1 MMSATPDLKQL
12 YLDIDYTPTLEE
24 WNWLFQR
31 IGGAYK
37 SELARR
43 TVFESELF
51 GMNTYIIMAHLED
64 YLRMPQRMR
73 AIAAKMTP
81 EDIARAGLPVGTKK
95 NFICLVAMPLHYLA
109 GRELFIDLGELD
121 RSSDL
126 DDHLEVLNFWRR
138 ATIALRSDGVL
149 ANIDAD
155 PKDSSR
161 VLDGEQLARLGDD
174 LIPADDEVRSTV
186 RKFGAQLMSYCFLEN
201 CDSRMAVCDT
211 GPYPLGPRSGKD
223 SGGFMA
229 LRELTTDAMGD
240 FPWTEGIRDLLPY
253 HNFVIAYGLPG
264 AVQMENNIWGTAWF
278 SPTEYLKQLTHA
290 RVYVTDDGTLQA
302 LPMAEL
308 ANVTAALRKAHKQ
321 LYLRFSE
328 MSVKE
333 RTICATQMY
342 AWKLKSWAHAAGAF
356 DDIDW
361 ELSSRVTSMYE
372 RLSDDDYALQLLGGV
387 FVPQSRD
394 SVWGPIE

>member
-1 MMSATPDLKQL
+1 MTTTEPDLKGL
-12 YLDIDYTPTLEE
+12 YLDIDHTPTLEE

-31 IGGAYK
+31 IGAAYK

-73 AIAAKMTP
+73 TIAAAMAP
-81 EDIARAGLPVGTKK
+81 EDVARAGLPVGTKK

-138 ATIALRSDGVL
+138 ATIALRTDGVL
-149 ANIDAD
+149 ANIDAE
-155 PKDSSR
+155 PRDSSR
-161 VLDGEQLARLGDD
+161 VLEGEQLEALTAD
-174 LIPADDEVRSTV
+174 LVPADDEVRSTV

-211 GPYPLGPRSGKD
+211 GPYPLGRE
-223 SGGFMA
+223 GGLLA
-229 LRELTTDAMGD
+229 LRELTTDATGD
-240 FPWTEGIRDLLPY
+240 FPWTEGLRDLLPY
-253 HNFVIAYGLPG
+253 HNFVIAYGLP
-264 AVQMENNIWGTAWF
+264 ASVKMENNIWGTAWF
-278 SPTEYLKQLTHA
+278 TPTDYLKQLTHA
-290 RVYVTDDGTLQA
+290 RVYVTDNATLQA

-308 ANVTAALRKAHKQ
+308 ESVTAALRQAHKR
-321 LYLRFSE
+321 LYLKFSE
-328 MSVKE
+328 MSVRD

-342 AWKLKSWAHAAGAF
+342 AWKLKSWARAAGCF
-356 DDIDW
+356 DEIDW
-361 ELSSRVTSMYE
+361 ELSSRVVSMFE

-394 SVWGPIE
+394 SVWGPLE

>member
-1 MMSATPDLKQL
+1 MSAASPDLKQL

-31 IGGAYK
+31 IGAAYK

-73 AIAAKMTP
+73 AISAKMAP
-81 EDIARAGLPVGTKK
+81 EDVARVGLPVGTKK

-126 DDHLEVLNFWRR
+126 EDHLEVLNFWRR
-138 ATIALRSDGVL
+138 ATIALRTDGVL

-161 VLDGEQLARLGDD
+161 VLEGEQLAALTDD
-174 LIPADDEVRSTV
+174 LVPADDEVRSKV

-211 GPYPLGPRSGKD
+211 GPYPLGQDGVL
-223 SGGFMA
+223 A
-229 LRELTTDAMGD
+229 LRELTTDAFGY

-253 HNFVIAYGLPG
+253 HNFVIGYGLPKS
-264 AVQMENNIWGTAWF
+264 VKMENNIWGTAWF
-278 SPTEYLKQLTHA
+278 TPTDYLKQLTHA
-290 RVYVTDDGTLQA
+290 RVYVTDNGTLQP

-308 ANVTAALRKAHKQ
+308 ESVTAALRKAHKQ
-321 LYLRFSE
+321 LYLKFSE
-328 MSVKE
+328 MSVKD

-342 AWKLKSWAHAAGAF
+342 AWKLKSWAEAAGVY
-356 DDIDW
+356 DEIDW
-361 ELSSRVTSMYE
+361 ELSSRVVSMYE

-387 FVPQSRD
+387 FVPQNRD
-394 SVWGPIE
+394 SVWGTIE

>member
-1 MMSATPDLKQL
+1 MTATDPDLKQL
-12 YLDIDYTPTLEE
+12 YLDADYTPTLEE

-73 AIAAKMTP
+73 TIAASMVP
-81 EDIARAGLPVGTKK
+81 EDVARAGLPIGTKK

-138 ATIALRSDGVL
+138 ATIALRTDGVL
-149 ANIDAD
+149 ANIDAE

-161 VLDGEQLARLGDD
+161 VLEGEQLESLTAD
-174 LIPADDEVRSTV
+174 LVPADDEVRSAV

-211 GPYPLGPRSGKD
+211 GPYPLGRE
-223 SGGFMA
+223 GGILA
-229 LRELTTDAMGD
+229 LRELTTDANGD

-264 AVQMENNIWGTAWF
+264 SVKMENNIWGTAWF
-278 SPTEYLKQLTHA
+278 TPTDYLKQLTHA
-290 RVYVTDDGTLQA
+290 RVYITDNGTLQA

-308 ANVTAALRKAHKQ
+308 ESVTAALRKAHKQ
-321 LYLRFSE
+321 LYLKFSE
-328 MSVKE
+328 MSVRD

-342 AWKLKSWAHAAGAF
+342 AWKLKSWARAAGCF

-361 ELSSRVTSMYE
+361 ELSSRVVSMFE

-394 SVWGPIE
+394 SVWGPLE

>member
-1 MMSATPDLKQL
+1 MSAAAPDLKQL

-73 AIAAKMTP
+73 AITAKMAP
-81 EDIARAGLPVGTKK
+81 EDVARVGLPVGTKK

-126 DDHLEVLNFWRR
+126 EDHLEVLNFWRR
-138 ATIALRSDGVL
+138 ATIALRTDGVL

-161 VLDGEQLARLGDD
+161 VLEGEQLAALTDD
-174 LIPADDEVRSTV
+174 LVPADDEVRSTV

-211 GPYPLGPRSGKD
+211 GPYPLGQDGIL
-223 SGGFMA
+223 A
-229 LRELTTDAMGD
+229 LRELTTDGLGY

-253 HNFVIAYGLPG
+253 HNFVIGYGLPNS
-264 AVQMENNIWGTAWF
+264 VKMENNIWGTAWF
-278 SPTEYLKQLTHA
+278 TPTDYLKQLTHA
-290 RVYVTDDGTLQA
+290 RVYVTDSGTLQP

-308 ANVTAALRKAHKQ
+308 ESVTSALRKAHKQ

-328 MSVKE
+328 MSVKD

-342 AWKLKSWAHAAGAF
+342 AWKLKSWAEAAGVYNE
-356 DDIDW
+356 IDW
-361 ELSSRVTSMYE
+361 ELSSRVVSMYE

-387 FVPQSRD
+387 FVPQHRD
-394 SVWGPIE
+394 SVWGTIE